1 MTDRNQ
7 EYEAALDT
15 YENSQLSMYVE
26 ELLKDI
32 DEMQTSVRHTDSAV
46 ILLSWVKDKIAT
58 LAKDFK
64 QN

>member
-32 DEMQTSVRHTDSAV
+32 DAMQTSVRHTDSAV

-64 QN
+64 SN

>member
-7 EYEAALDT
+7 EYEDALDT

-32 DEMQTSVRHTDSAV
+32 DDMQTSVRHTDSAV

-64 QN
+64 QP

>member
-32 DEMQTSVRHTDSAV
+32 DAMQTSVRHTDSAV
-46 ILLSWVKDKIAT
+46 ILLGWVKDKIAT

>member
-7 EYEAALDT
+7 EYEDALDT

-32 DEMQTSVRHTDSAV
+32 DDMQTSVRHTDSAV

-64 QN
+64 HN

>member
-7 EYEAALDT
+7 EYEDARDT

-32 DEMQTSVRHTDSAV
+32 DDMQTSVRHTDSAV

-64 QN
+64 SN

>member
-32 DEMQTSVRHTDSAV
+32 DDMQTSVRHTDSAV

-64 QN
+64 QP

>member
-32 DEMQTSVRHTDSAV
+32 DDMQTSVRHTDSAV

>member
-1 MTDRNQ
+1 MLDRNQ
-7 EYEAALDT
+7 EYEDARDT

-32 DEMQTSVRHTDSAV
+32 DAMQTSVRHTDSAV

-64 QN
+64 SN

>member
-7 EYEAALDT
+7 EYEDARDT

-32 DEMQTSVRHTDSAV
+32 DDMQTSVRHTDSAA

>member
-7 EYEAALDT
+7 EYEDALDT

-32 DEMQTSVRHTDSAV
+32 DAMQTSVRHTDSAV

>member
-32 DEMQTSVRHTDSAV
+32 DAMQTSVRHTDSAV

-64 QN
+64 QP

>member
-32 DEMQTSVRHTDSAV
+32 DAMQTSVRHTDSAV

>member
-7 EYEAALDT
+7 EYEDARDT

-64 QN
+64 SN